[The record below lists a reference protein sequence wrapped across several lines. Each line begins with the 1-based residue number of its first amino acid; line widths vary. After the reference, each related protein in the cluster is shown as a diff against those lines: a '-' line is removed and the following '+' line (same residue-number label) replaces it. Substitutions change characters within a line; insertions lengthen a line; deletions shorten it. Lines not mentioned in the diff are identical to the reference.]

1 MFVGKLNI
9 LSFKNRSKK
18 FFKIIKDK
26 KEKYLK
32 IVSFL
37 LNKVEMKDL
46 KKKGKILENEYGI

>member
-1 MFVGKLNI
+1 MGKLNI
-9 LSFKNRSKK
+9 QSFKNRSKK

-26 KEKYLK
+26 KEKHLR

>member
-1 MFVGKLNI
+1 MGKLNI

-26 KEKYLK
+26 KKHLR
-32 IVSFL
+32 IASFL

>member
-1 MFVGKLNI
+1 MGKLNI
-9 LSFKNRSKK
+9 QSFKNRSKK

-26 KEKYLK
+26 KREIFKN
-32 IVSFL
+32 SEFL

>member
-1 MFVGKLNI
+1 LNI

-18 FFKIIKDK
+18 FFKIIK
-26 KEKYLK
+26 EKHLR
-32 IVSFL
+32 IASFL